1 MLSAVKDEVRQP
13 ILPYMA
19 QPLKLLTID
28 ELADDPAQPRIASR
42 GARSVHVDL
51 LVPDL
56 NMYWITIELG
66 AGHEDDLGGGA

>member
-1 MLSAVKDEVRQP
+1 MPTSP
-13 ILPYMA
+13 SSFLPA
-19 QPLKLLTID
+19 ALHG
-28 ELADDPAQPRIASR
+28 SR
-42 GARSVHVDL
+42 VGRSGARSVHVDL